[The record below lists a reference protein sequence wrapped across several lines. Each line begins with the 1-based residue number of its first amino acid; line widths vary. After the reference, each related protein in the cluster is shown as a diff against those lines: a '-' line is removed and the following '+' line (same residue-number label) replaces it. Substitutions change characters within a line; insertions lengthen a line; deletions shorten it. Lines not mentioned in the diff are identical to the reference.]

1 MVGLSGGCGVP
12 DAYGILG
19 PARHAVV
26 CRNGR
31 VFDLGGVMNNA
42 AFAIKEAGRIVGQSD
57 LPGDSIGTA
66 IKQASGTP

>member
-1 MVGLSGGCGVP
+1 
-12 DAYGILG
+12 
-19 PARHAVV
+19 VV